1 MTANLKTE
9 FWKKAAA
16 TLPASVRARH
26 IGDIARAERF
36 ELLLEG
42 VIDAWSQIR
51 AALVRASAR
60 PTHQH

>member
-1 MTANLKTE
+1 MLKTE

-16 TLPASVRARH
+16 TLPPAVRARH

-36 ELLLEG
+36 ELLLDG
-42 VIDAWSQIR
+42 VVDAWSAIRLAFAR
-51 AALVRASAR
+51 AAAR

>member
-1 MTANLKTE
+1 MLKTE
-9 FWKKAAA
+9 FWKRAAA
-16 TLPASVRARH
+16 TLPAAVRARH

-42 VIDAWSQIR
+42 VLYAWSQIR
-51 AALVRASAR
+51 GALARAFVR